1 LFDILLFKMLSAKI
15 YPNSTTDHGQQSTD
29 ALQLGSCS
37 NDGLL
42 IAWLQSPYIQQEEL
56 LFHPA
61 YNGWHIFSKMSLQT
75 GR

>member
-1 LFDILLFKMLSAKI
+1 MEAGIQGRKKTLIV
-15 YPNSTTDHGQQSTD
+15 PNETMDHGQQSTD

-42 IAWLQSPYIQQEEL
+42 IAWLQGPYIQQEEL
-56 LFHPA
+56 LLHPA
-61 YNGWHIFSKMSLQT
+61 YNGQHISSKVSPQP